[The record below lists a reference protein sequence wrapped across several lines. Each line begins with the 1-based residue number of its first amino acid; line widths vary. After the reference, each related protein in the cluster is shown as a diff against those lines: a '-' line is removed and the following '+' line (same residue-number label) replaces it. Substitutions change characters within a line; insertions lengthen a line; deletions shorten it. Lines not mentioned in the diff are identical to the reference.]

1 MKPVFSQTFLAP
13 TFAEYTGVRIIQVN
27 LVKYSYIGILFKIR
41 FIYMILIYSG
51 FGLDKFHYIVCIY
64 CIVH

>member
-51 FGLDKFHYIVCIY
+51 FGLD
-64 CIVH
+64 